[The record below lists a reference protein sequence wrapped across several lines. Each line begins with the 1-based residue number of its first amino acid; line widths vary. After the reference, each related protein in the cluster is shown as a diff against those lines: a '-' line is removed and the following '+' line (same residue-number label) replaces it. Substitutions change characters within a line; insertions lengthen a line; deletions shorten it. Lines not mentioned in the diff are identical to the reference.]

1 MKKAKG
7 INPEVEAAINLLLK
21 EVMNDPS
28 ASITDKTRII
38 DRALN
43 LEKIKARFEDEAW
56 GSGFAS
62 LDDVE

>member
-7 INPEVEAAINLLLK
+7 VNPEVEEAINKLLK
-21 EVMNDPS
+21 QVMSDPT

-43 LEKIKARFEDEAW
+43 LEKIKARFEDDAW
-56 GSGFAS
+56 GSGFAA
-62 LDDVE
+62 LNDEE